1 MVKNR
6 LSMQETQD
14 TEVRSLSQKDPPE
27 KEMATHSNILSWGIP
42 WTEEPIWNVF
52 YILAHDLF
60 WIMCYYV
67 KYVPKG

>member
-27 KEMATHSNILSWGIP
+27 KEMATHSNILSWKVP
-42 WTEEPIWNVF
+42 WTEETGRLQSLRSQRVG
-52 YILAHDLF
+52 YD
-60 WIMCYYV
+60 
-67 KYVPKG
+67 